1 MQLHGTLKQMV
12 HPHMWDIH
20 IVQTSWHL
28 HLKNIL
34 WISMLDHLIYFE
46 HIFLP
51 LNMCFIMS
59 LYMLQDVLSYHCL
72 QSCLLA
78 SSYKLLEHHIN
89 VTYNCTI
96 EYDTKCNT
104 QYLIYGVII
113 HVLIIEVDSNSMI
126 YVWMKAHFGDP
137 FRTLFNS
144 LLKVYFV

>member
-12 HPHMWDIH
+12 DPHMWDIH

-34 WISMLDHLIYFE
+34 WISMLDHFIYFE
-46 HIFLP
+46 HILFTIKYVVDHVFIYVTRCVFL
-51 LNMCFIMS
+51 S
-59 LYMLQDVLSYHCL
+59 LPSKL
-72 QSCLLA
+72 LLA

-104 QYLIYGVII
+104 IFDIWGYHTCSHYKSGFQFNDLRVGEST
-113 HVLIIEVDSNSMI
+113 LQ
-126 YVWMKAHFGDP
+126 WLPLGHFSI
-137 FRTLFNS
+137 R
-144 LLKVYFV
+144 Y